1 MKKSDPDCNIA
12 TFKLFAL
19 NRGLLL
25 SIPFSF
31 SDALLK
37 TLIPK
42 DFIGNKVEDPVC
54 WSKKIFFTTL
64 SQFVIKSEI

>member
-19 NRGLLL
+19 KRGLLL
-25 SIPFSF
+25 SIPFSV

-42 DFIGNKVEDPVC
+42 DFIRNKVEEPVC
-54 WSKKIFFTTL
+54 
-64 SQFVIKSEI
+64 